1 MRPDDLLKLLRGGPF
16 RPFRIHLTDG
26 SAYEV
31 HHLDWAVV
39 HRSTVDLAF
48 PTSADP
54 EFFHDVTVA
63 LLHITR
69 IRLLTAVD
77 TIPSVGG

>member
-1 MRPDDLLKLLRGGPF
+1 M

-26 SAYEV
+26 SVFEIR
-31 HHLDWAVV
+31 HPDWAIV

-48 PTSADP
+48 PTVADP
-54 EFFHDVTVA
+54 ELFHVVTVA

-69 IRLLTAVD
+69 LSLIAPVETF
-77 TIPSVGG
+77 PSV